1 MKRDGARKGEE
12 GRGKP
17 SPGPIRVP
25 GRPRRRLTH
34 WGGGLTEQRKEGGEG
49 PVVGIVGLPGW
60 VCRTGGEEA
69 SGKSPGWREGL
80 VWGLA
85 QGGGPDKPRA
95 HRATRPTVRGGI
107 GWAGAPSRDAWVGQ
121 ETAPGVSHRGGERD
135 PQGGE
140 VAEQLQ
146 KCGEREGTRAAAFR
160 CLRPGQLQKQQGE
173 EQQLPNSPTRGGR
186 GGAWVPVEA
195 RGAVWTVVS
204 RERRKQERERSGAQ
218 SSEHQLQH
226 PVRGC
231 RCVGGKRGSFF
242 GASALPWRKRVPIG
256 ITSRYG

>member
-1 MKRDGARKGEE
+1 M
-12 GRGKP
+12 
-17 SPGPIRVP
+17 
-25 GRPRRRLTH
+25 
-34 WGGGLTEQRKEGGEG
+34 
-49 PVVGIVGLPGW
+49 
-60 VCRTGGEEA
+60 
-69 SGKSPGWREGL
+69 
-80 VWGLA
+80 
-85 QGGGPDKPRA
+85 
-95 HRATRPTVRGGI
+95 
-107 GWAGAPSRDAWVGQ
+107 
-121 ETAPGVSHRGGERD
+121 
-135 PQGGE
+135 
-140 VAEQLQ
+140 AEQLQ

-231 RCVGGKRGSFF
+231 RCVGDLKLLQDGSPWTLLFAGSTKYDCRGHF
-242 GASALPWRKRVPIG
+242 P
-256 ITSRYG
+256 